1 MQLLEWVVA
10 LTGLV
15 WHTQGSFTPSL
26 EQSTNLVQWIISH
39 LCLAIYNVFFHP
51 LRNYPGPKLDA
62 ATGLVYVYHMVRGNS
77 CKYLAGLHEKYGE
90 VVRAGPN
97 EISYMTVS
105 ANKTIFG
112 NKTTEKMSFEKNP
125 AVYIQGEGTAQNI
138 LFAST
143 GEHPRFKKLMSPAFS
158 EQAIKEQ
165 EPTIQQYTSIMI
177 DALRNNRSGEAC
189 YPDANGIANI
199 GAWCNFLI
207 FDILS
212 CLSFGKPIGCLQ
224 MADYHE
230 WANVIFGA
238 MKHSHFLQ
246 CAHRLKPYHRLL
258 EKLIPGDISGPYETH
273 MQNVR
278 KNLRERETME
288 NLARADFASFIP
300 KGMSEDELVDNVNI
314 LATAGSE
321 TTATTLS
328 SLFYYLTHNPD
339 SYQKLVDEVRSTFS
353 SEEEIT
359 FNAVASLK
367 YLKAVIQETFRIH
380 PSVPVGLH
388 RITPKAGSYIDGKW
402 VPGGVSTSH
411 DPPMRH
417 AADTC
422 TDLGVSCP
430 PRSLQITEVLEAAG
444 GFPSRAVAG
453 GPGICFGQSSD
464 LGTFLHWPKEMHW
477 NQVSPL
483 SWPGWES
490 FADQIPTQFGVSEY
504 AVDRGPTAVEL

>member
-1 MQLLEWVVA
+1 MQLLEWAIA
-10 LTGLV
+10 LTCA
-15 WHTQGSFTPSL
+15 WTIT
-26 EQSTNLVQWIISH
+26 H
-39 LCLAIYNVFFHP
+39 LCLAVYNVFFHP
-51 LRNYPGPKLDA
+51 LRNYHGPKLDA
-62 ATGLVYVYHMVRGNS
+62 ATGLVYVYHMVKGDS

-105 ANKTIFG
+105 ANQTIFG
-112 NKTTEKMSFEKNP
+112 NKATENMSFEKNP

-143 GEHPRFKKLMSPAFS
+143 GEHPRYKKLMAPAFS

-165 EPTIQQYTSIMI
+165 EPTIQQYTSMAI
-177 DALRNNRSGEAC
+177 DALRNNRSGKSC
-189 YPDANGIANI
+189 YPDANGIANV

-212 CLSFGKPIGCLQ
+212 CLSFGKSIGCLE

-246 CAHRLKPYHRLL
+246 CAHRLKPYHPIL
-258 EKLIPGDISGPYETH
+258 EKLIPGDISGPYKTH
-273 MQNVR
+273 MENVR

-328 SLFYYLTHNPD
+328 SLFYYLTHNPH

-353 SEEEIT
+353 TEEEIT
-359 FNAVASLK
+359 FNAVGSLK

-388 RITPKAGSYIDGKW
+388 RITPKSGGYIDGKW
-402 VPGGVSTSH
+402 VPGGTWVSVALLAAYRSPKYWKRPEEFLPERWLG
-411 DPPMRH
+411 DPEFASDNRQIWAPFSIGPRKCIGINLAYLNMRLIVTRLLWNF
-417 AADTC
+417 DF
-422 TDLGVSCP
+422 
-430 PRSLQITEVLEAAG
+430 EAQ
-444 GFPSRAVAG
+444 PDNID
-453 GPGICFGQSSD
+453 PHE
-464 LGTFLHWPKEMHW
+464 LKE
-477 NQVSPL
+477 
-483 SWPGWES
+483 
-490 FADQIPTQFGVSEY
+490 FGVWQGQVPLY
-504 AVDRGPTAVEL
+504 LKIRDARA